1 MCGTSSRPY
10 PLLQSIDESKMS
22 SPLLSARPASAPSL
36 SLCSSLH
43 RADEKSSL
51 LLPQATGHRV
61 DHPSSSATRPTQPA
75 TPSLAPHRHLSSV
88 ELRHCGNSPS
98 GELPFCLT
106 AKSSSIPHWRA
117 LANLPTPPGRRLA
130 RILAGAAAPCHG
142 GTFPISPAGSWG
154 GQFRP
159 MVNRKLYSFPR
170 NFSVNQF
177 KVQTLK
183 FN

>member
-1 MCGTSSRPY
+1 VTAAPCAAPQVALIRY
-10 PLLQSIDESKMS
+10 C
-22 SPLLSARPASAPSL
+22 SPSMNRRCLLLSARPASAPSL

-61 DHPSSSATRPTQPA
+61 DHPSSSATLPTQPA

-117 LANLPTPPGRRLA
+117 LVNLPTPPGRWLT

-154 GQFRP
+154 G
-159 MVNRKLYSFPR
+159 
-170 NFSVNQF
+170 
-177 KVQTLK
+177 
-183 FN
+183 